1 MPKAITAEEMDQQDL
16 SEEERAALAEEADA
30 DDDQKEGSGTTIGA
44 PESKKADDKPD
55 DKPDDKSKAD
65 DKSKP
70 DDKAA
75 ESKTDDKSD
84 GAGPAKAKDD
94 SEVLP
99 QASDESKSDG
109 ASPDPSKAE
118 DVDDAGK
125 PVAKDGEDKETDEA
139 AAAAAAEAGTEDHQ
153 LLTDSFRPQL
163 AAREIPEDLDARV
176 TANTE
181 AIEALDKSLEEGDI
195 DYAAH
200 AKANRDLV
208 GEMTDL
214 RALQREAEFTNAN
227 NEMSQQQHWEWEVE
241 RFVEENDQFK
251 SPVIYGA
258 LRGAL
263 EDLYATEENVGNS
276 YRWFLREAAKGVN
289 EAFNLNKPVAV
300 ADPAK
305 ADADAADVT
314 KADDLGKAVDD
325 AAVVE
330 APPKTLANVPA
341 ASPNAEQQD
350 PFAKLDDMEGMEL
363 EEELAKMSQSDK
375 NKYLD
380 TRTL

>member
-1 MPKAITAEEMDQQDL
+1 MPPKAITAEEMDQQDL
-16 SEEERAALAEEADA
+16 SDEERAALA
-30 DDDQKEGSGTTIGA
+30 DDED
-44 PESKKADDKPD
+44 ESE
-55 DKPDDKSKAD
+55 SKAD
-65 DKSKP
+65 DKSEA
-70 DDKAA
+70 DDKGA
-75 ESKTDDKSD
+75 ESKADDKSD

-109 ASPDPSKAE
+109 ASSDQSE
-118 DVDDAGK
+118 DADDAGTAD
-125 PVAKDGEDKETDEA
+125 AKDGEEEADEA
-139 AAAAAAEAGTEDHQ
+139 AATADDAEEGAADDQ

-200 AKANRDLV
+200 AKANRELV

-214 RALQREAEFTNAN
+214 RALQRESEFTSAN

-263 EDLYATEENVGNS
+263 EDLYATEENAGNS

-300 ADPAK
+300 ADT
-305 ADADAADVT
+305 ADADAADLT
-314 KADDLGKAVDD
+314 KAKDLDKAVED
-325 AAVVE
+325 AAPVGK
-330 APPKTLANVPA
+330 PPVTLANVPA
-341 ASPNAEQQD
+341 ATGNEEQRD

-363 EEELAKMSQSDK
+363 EEELAKMSKADM

-380 TRTL
+380 TRAL

>member
-1 MPKAITAEEMDQQDL
+1 MPPKAITAEEMDQQDL
-16 SEEERAALAEEADA
+16 SDEERAALAEDED
-30 DDDQKEGSGTTIGA
+30 
-44 PESKKADDKPD
+44 ESKSESEPDDKGTDDKAKADDKD
-55 DKPDDKSKAD
+55 
-65 DKSKP
+65 
-70 DDKAA
+70 A
-75 ESKTDDKSD
+75 ESKADDKSD
-84 GAGPAKAKDD
+84 GAGSAKAKDD

-99 QASDESKSDG
+99 QASDESKPDG
-109 ASPDPSKAE
+109 ASSDQSE

-125 PVAKDGEDKETDEA
+125 PVHKDGESEEEDKA
-139 AAAAAAEAGTEDHQ
+139 AATADDEEGESEDHE

-176 TANTE
+176 TANAE
-181 AIEALDKSLEEGDI
+181 AIEALDKQLEEGEI

-200 AKANRDLV
+200 AKSNRDLV

-214 RALQREAEFTNAN
+214 RALQRESEFTNAN

-263 EDLYATEENVGNS
+263 EDLYATEENAGNS

-300 ADPAK
+300 ADAT
-305 ADADAADVT
+305 DADAADLT
-314 KADDLGKAVDD
+314 KAKDLDKAVED
-325 AAVVE
+325 AAPVE
-330 APPKTLANVPA
+330 KPPTTLANVPA
-341 ASPNAEQQD
+341 ATGNEEQRD

-363 EEELAKMSQSDK
+363 EEELAKMSKADM

-380 TRTL
+380 TRAL

>member
-1 MPKAITAEEMDQQDL
+1 MPPKAITAEEMDQQDL
-16 SEEERAALAEEADA
+16 SDEERAALAEDED
-30 DDDQKEGSGTTIGA
+30 
-44 PESKKADDKPD
+44 ESE
-55 DKPDDKSKAD
+55 SKAD
-65 DKSKP
+65 DEP
-70 DDKAA
+70 EADDKDA
-75 ESKTDDKSD
+75 ESKVDDKSD

-109 ASPDPSKAE
+109 ASSDQPE
-118 DVDDAGK
+118 EVDDAGK
-125 PVAKDGEDKETDEA
+125 PVHKDGETEETDEA
-139 AAAAAAEAGTEDHQ
+139 AAAAAADDAEGEDDQ

-176 TANTE
+176 TANAE
-181 AIEALDKSLEEGDI
+181 AIEALDKQLEEGDI

-214 RALQREAEFTNAN
+214 RALQREAEFTSAN

-263 EDLYATEENVGNS
+263 EDLYAAEENAGNS

-289 EAFNLNKPVAV
+289 EAFNLNKPRSVSE
-300 ADPAK
+300 D
-305 ADADAADVT
+305 ADADAADLT
-314 KADDLGKAVDD
+314 KAKDLDKAVED
-325 AAVVE
+325 AAPVGK
-330 APPKTLANVPA
+330 PPVTLANVPA
-341 ASPNAEQQD
+341 ATGNEEQRD

-363 EEELAKMSQSDK
+363 EEELAKMSKADM

-380 TRTL
+380 TRAL